1 MRLFGFVFFRGFF
14 GRFGFFVSGFT
25 LVATGLGFA
34 AVIAF
39 LGGFFVVFSAVG
51 VFGGGFF
58 IAGFAVVV
66 RFVRFHIAL
75 VGFFAFA
82 GFVVIGILGFVAIV
96 LGFAAVFFI
105 RAVGFAVF
113 SAAVFV
119 GFGFFSGF
127 VAAVFAVGFV
137 VVRFVAGIAGCF
149 VFGRLLVVLVGS
161 SGFAATVTGFFLA
174 VCLFFTGSCFGFTG
188 FHRFAAGAGFAGG
201 DCTAAAGFDIVGIVA
216 GHFLC
221 GHGHGRCDH
230 CRSGRSNNAHVV
242 LG

>member
-25 LVATGLGFA
+25 LVATGFGFA

-75 VGFFAFA
+75 VGLFAFA

-96 LGFAAVFFI
+96 LGFAAVFLI

-127 VAAVFAVGFV
+127 VATVFAVGFV

-149 VFGRLLVVLVGS
+149 VFCRLLVVLVGS
-161 SGFAATVTGFFLA
+161 SGFAATVAGFFLA
-174 VCLFFTGSCFGFTG
+174 VCLFFAGSCFGFAG
-188 FHRFAAGAGFAGG
+188 FHRFAAGAGFACS
-201 DCTAAAGFDIVGIVA
+201 DCTAAGFDIVGVNA
-216 GHFLC
+216 DHFLC
-221 GHGHGRCDH
+221 GHGHGGCDH
-230 CRSGRSNNAHVV
+230 CRSGRSNDAHVV

>member
-39 LGGFFVVFSAVG
+39 LGGFVVVFSAVG

-82 GFVVIGILGFVAIV
+82 GFVVIGILRFIAIV

-105 RAVGFAVF
+105 RTVGFAVF
-113 SAAVFV
+113 
-119 GFGFFSGF
+119 G
-127 VAAVFAVGFV
+127 AAVFAVGFV